1 MTGAP
6 DRVSALPPESEA
18 VDATGARGLQQ
29 RLEKTYVTRGLIDF
43 DDTTAAAACLKPL
56 LSALDWSG
64 ETRHL
69 EEALPHFEQIRD
81 VEDLRALLARLN
93 YHSRSRRIALSSIG
107 SGMLP
112 CLFQPQ
118 DETSL
123 MVLLAI
129 EDDGSLLC
137 FDGSS
142 RSFRQLSADDT
153 VGRAYIIKPIDRQ
166 KDEQASRKY
175 GWVQG
180 LISNLRGLFTTL
192 FLLTFFINMLAL
204 AVPIYVMMV
213 YDKAISAKS
222 LSTLF
227 YLFCGIAII
236 GATEVCLRMVR
247 TRTIAFLGARFESLL
262 SIGAFEKLLNMPAG
276 LTESAPISAQIT
288 RLRQFEGIRDIFTG
302 ALGNAIFDLPFA
314 AVFLIAIFVIGGPI
328 GFIPMALLVTFL
340 AMTAITIPLTR
351 TNIRRAGEAKSQQ
364 RNFLMELTQK
374 HETVRLYAAQ
384 DIWIERCT
392 SICSEYLLRQ
402 FKANQLNVLLQVIAQ
417 ALVMVAGVA
426 TIGIGAMQVLSGDLS
441 IGALVA
447 IVALVWR
454 LLSPLQ
460 AVFLSLN
467 RVGRTLETFR
477 QINNMMQLDTER
489 NLGHVPTYYRK
500 FKGDIEL
507 IGVGFRY
514 GPSVEPALRGLS
526 LSIPAKQV
534 VAITGESGAGK
545 STLLK
550 LVANLYQPQV
560 GVVRID
566 GLDIRQIDT
575 GELRQGIGYAP
586 QRAEFFYGTIAQNF
600 KLADPGVTVQ
610 DMESALCDAGA
621 NEIVDKLPHGLDSR
635 LSTLNRRSLTGA
647 FLQQLVLAR
656 AYVKD
661 SPIVLLDDPGSRLD
675 MAGDSALIAKLE
687 ALRGKATVLLVTHR
701 PSHMRAADRV
711 IVLKDG
717 LVAGDGPPDEIVPA
731 LLEVAKK
738 PALAKS

>member
-1 MTGAP
+1 MT
-6 DRVSALPPESEA
+6 SASQAALDLSQHAAAEN
-18 VDATGARGLQQ
+18 ATGARGLQQ
-29 RLEKTYVTRGLIDF
+29 QLEKTYATRGLIDF
-43 DDTTAAAACLKPL
+43 DDSTAAAACLKPL

-81 VEDLRALLARLN
+81 IEDLRALLARLN
-93 YHSRSRRIALSSIG
+93 YHTRSHKVALKRVG
-107 SGMLP
+107 AAMLP
-112 CLFQPQ
+112 CLFEPH
-118 DETSL
+118 EERAL
-123 MVLLAI
+123 MVLLAQE
-129 EDDGSLLC
+129 EDGRLLC
-137 FDGSS
+137 FDGASKT
-142 RSFRQLSADDT
+142 FKHLSADDT
-153 VGRAYIIKPIDRQ
+153 AGNAYIIKPIDRQ
-166 KDEQASRKY
+166 QDAQTSQKY
-175 GWVQG
+175 GWIQG
-180 LISNLRGLFTTL
+180 LVGNLRGLFTTL
-192 FLLTFFINMLAL
+192 FVLTFFINLAAL
-204 AVPIYVMMV
+204 AVPVYVMMV

-236 GATEVCLRMVR
+236 VVAEVCLRMVR

-276 LTESAPISAQIT
+276 LTESASISAQIT
-288 RLRQFEGIRDIFTG
+288 RLRQFEGIREIFTG
-302 ALGNAIFDLPFA
+302 SLGNAIFDLPFA
-314 AVFLIAIFVIGGPI
+314 AVFLVAIFVIGGPI

-351 TNIRRAGEAKSQQ
+351 SNIRRAGEAKSQQ

-374 HETVRLYAAQ
+374 HETVRLHAAE
-384 DIWIERCT
+384 DIWINRCK
-392 SICSEYLLRQ
+392 SISSEYLRRQ
-402 FKANQLNVLLQVIAQ
+402 FKAHQLNTILQVISQ

-426 TIGIGAMQVLSGDLS
+426 TIGMGALQVLWGSLS
-441 IGALVA
+441 VGALVA

-460 AVFLSLN
+460 AVFLGLN
-467 RVGRTLETFR
+467 RIGRTLETLR
-477 QINNMMQLDTER
+477 QINSMMQLKTER
-489 NLGHVPTYYRK
+489 NLGHVPTYFRR
-500 FKGDIEL
+500 FKGDIEM

-514 GPSVEPALRGLS
+514 SALAEPALRGLS
-526 LSIPAKQV
+526 LTIPARQV

-575 GELRQGIGYAP
+575 GELRQGVGYAP

-600 KLADPGVTVQ
+600 KLADPGVTTQ
-610 DMESALCDAGA
+610 DMEAALRDAGA
-621 NEIVDKLPHGLDSR
+621 SENVTKLPYGLDSR
-635 LSTLNRRSLTGA
+635 LSALDRRNLPGA
-647 FLQQLVLAR
+647 FLQQLILAR

-687 ALRGKATVLLVTHR
+687 ALKGKATVLLVTHR

-717 LVAGDGPPDEIVPA
+717 LVAGDGPPEEIVPA
-731 LLEVAKK
+731 LLETVKK
-738 PALAKS
+738 SNVS